1 MADLVPPPS
10 PSLHRRPRWRWLSRA
25 SRWLRVRL
33 ARRSLVVAL
42 ATGCVPASEPRN
54 DVVVVADVA
63 PAGVA
68 TTPAPRPE
76 VRRFGQFHVTFYYVI
91 GEDEIDGGVAK
102 ARPQRHDGTLPLD
115 TTGVSAANDNRVVGT
130 AGTDDVATAAPVLDQ
145 PAAAPSSDDVVL
157 AAAAPVD
164 RVTLFDGKACRP
176 LAEVS
181 RSFASELQMQGTGRL
196 RDGRIINIWG
206 DCGCEH
212 SPCYRVTGRQWGNA
226 GNGRALQPF
235 RTVAVDPKIV
245 PMGTLL
251 YIEELDG
258 RQMPGKPPWGGFVH
272 DGCVSADDTGGG
284 IDGHQLDL
292 FVGRRAYYKNLAG
305 QGGSHRWSKDVTV
318 TDGSGVCE
326 RVRGQV
332 RRARQAS

>member
-1 MADLVPPPS
+1 MPDLAPLLPNLPR
-10 PSLHRRPRWRWLSRA
+10 RRPRWRWLRRA

-33 ARRSLVVAL
+33 ARRCLVAAL
-42 ATGCVPASEPRN
+42 ASGCVPTGEPQN
-54 DVVVVADVA
+54 DVVVVAE
-63 PAGVA
+63 
-68 TTPAPRPE
+68 PRPLVAVSAPPTPRPD

-91 GEDEIDGGVAK
+91 GEEEIDGAVSR
-102 ARPQRHDGTLPLD
+102 ARPRLDRTLPLD
-115 TTGVSAANDNRVVGT
+115 TTGDSAANDNT
-130 AGTDDVATAAPVLDQ
+130 ATAQ
-145 PAAAPSSDDVVL
+145 AAAPDTAPELPLGQPGDVVL
-157 AAAAPVD
+157 AAAAPPD

-181 RSFASELQMQGTGRL
+181 RSFASELRMQGTGRL

-206 DCGCEH
+206 DCGCAH

-235 RTVAVDPKIV
+235 RTVAVDPKVV

-326 RVRGQV
+326 RQRGQV